1 MTVWEVLLVFVG
13 IPLGVFL
20 LMAAAVYGGS
30 SRRNRR
36 YRPGRPFEFT
46 PVWFLAAPER
56 IIGPASVPAPEPSHD
71 SAMLPA
77 GPDADGGALA
87 AAGSGT
93 AGSGRGVKG
102 GASGSW

>member
-1 MTVWEVLLVFVG
+1 MTVWQVLLVFAG

-20 LMAAAVYGGS
+20 LLAAAVYGAA
-30 SRRNRR
+30 SRHSRR

-56 IIGPASVPAPEPSHD
+56 IIGPADLPAELTG
-71 SAMLPA
+71 AGMLPA
-77 GPDADGGALA
+77 GSSGELA
-87 AAGSGT
+87 ERPTGSVH
-93 AGSGRGVKG
+93 GVKG